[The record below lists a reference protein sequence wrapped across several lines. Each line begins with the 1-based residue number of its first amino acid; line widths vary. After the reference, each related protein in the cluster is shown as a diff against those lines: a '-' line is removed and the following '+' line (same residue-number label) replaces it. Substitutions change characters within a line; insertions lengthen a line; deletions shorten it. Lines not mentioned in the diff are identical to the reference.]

1 MMEEA
6 FNKISA
12 GGLSWFV
19 REGYRD
25 LIDLNFVDGG
35 VLSNVD
41 ENTVRIRGFF
51 DFRDERIFVKVFKKR
66 SGAVPLAIFKRVLF
80 GHSAKKEFDAS
91 RYLNK
96 KGIDTPDVLA
106 VGVGPVLRSDAVIIF
121 KVIENAPMLVDVLS
135 GFDDDATGVE
145 KGRYTELIRL
155 VAQITAKLHVA
166 SFHHRDYHA
175 GNLLVEGVAGGKPK
189 LFVIDLHRS
198 SFPRRMKGKR
208 ALKNIAAISHSLS
221 FSSNDENIQKLLG
234 EYVGAIGN
242 DSLEIDDSE
251 KALGVIKRRIWKME
265 KRRLKSRTK
274 RCFKNSTEFFVKKQ
288 WGETIF
294 GRRGID
300 IAKIVGLIEEFDGGG
315 GRVLKNDKKAKIVML
330 PWGEEEICIKGYELS
345 SIKERVWAMFRKS
358 RGHVSWWSA
367 RGLAVRGFNTPLP
380 LALVIAKKLFI
391 PSKIYFVTESLK
403 PARELDRF
411 ILNVFKDNNNGK
423 ENFLTGLAKT
433 ISTLHKMGIY
443 HGDLKR
449 TNIGVFE
456 EGGDYAFS
464 LIDLDD
470 VSFTDGVTSRRR
482 AKNLSQLY
490 LSTPSII
497 GAEDRVM
504 FFREY
509 LKISGGSAEGEKIKR
524 GVMEIVRG
532 EEFLFV
538 SDTGDVIED
547 GGELFVEI
555 FGRDK

>member
-1 MMEEA
+1 MMEET
-6 FNKISA
+6 FDKISA

-25 LIDLNFVDGG
+25 LVDLNFVDGG
-35 VLSNVD
+35 GLSNVD
-41 ENTVRIRGFF
+41 ENTVRIRGFYN
-51 DFRDERIFVKVFKKR
+51 FRGERIFVKVFKKR
-66 SGAVPLAIFKRVLF
+66 SGVSPLTIFKRVIF

-106 VGVGPVLRSDAVIIF
+106 VGVGSLLRSDAVIVF
-121 KVIENAPMLVDVLS
+121 KVLEDAPMLVDL
-135 GFDDDATGVE
+135 FTKFDDATGAE
-145 KGRYTELIRL
+145 KERGTELIRL
-155 VAQITAKLHVA
+155 VAQITAKLHVT

-175 GNLLVEGVAGGKPK
+175 GNLLVEGVADGGKPK

-221 FSSNDENIQKLLG
+221 FSSNDGNIQKLLG
-234 EYVGAIGN
+234 EYVKAIGD
-242 DSLEIDDSE
+242 DSFEMDDSE
-251 KALGVIKRRIWKME
+251 KALGVIKRRIGKME

-274 RCFKNSTEFFVKKQ
+274 RCFKNSTEFFIKKE

-294 GRRGID
+294 GRKGID
-300 IAKIVGLIEEFDGGG
+300 IAKIVGLIGEFDGGG
-315 GRVLKNDKKAKIVML
+315 GRVLKNDKKAKIAMF

-345 SIKERVWAMFRKS
+345 SIKERVWAMLRKS
-358 RGHVSWWSA
+358 RGHISWWSA

-380 LALVIAKKLFI
+380 LALVIVKKFFV
-391 PSKIYFVTESLK
+391 PNKIYFVTESLK

-411 ILNVFKDNNNGK
+411 ILNAFKNSNDGK

-433 ISTLHKMGIY
+433 IGTLHRMGIY
-443 HGDLKR
+443 HGDLKG

-456 EGGDYAFS
+456 EGGDYTFA

-470 VSFTDGVTSRRR
+470 VSFADGVTLRRR

-497 GAEDRVM
+497 GAGDREM

-524 GVMEIVRG
+524 DVMKIVRG